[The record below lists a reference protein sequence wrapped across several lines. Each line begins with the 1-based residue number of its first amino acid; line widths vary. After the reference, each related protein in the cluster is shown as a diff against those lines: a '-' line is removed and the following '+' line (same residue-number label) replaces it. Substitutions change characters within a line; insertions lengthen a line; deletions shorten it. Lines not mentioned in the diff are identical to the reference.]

1 MIFNKNG
8 SMKRFLMLVVA
19 GVFALTAAAASASTN
34 DGDRILGVY
43 KAVKDGAVSK
53 VRISKIG
60 DNAYQ
65 AQVFW
70 LENDKHKD
78 GIKRT
83 DVKNPDPAK
92 RNTPSD
98 QIVLI
103 ENVSYVAEDNEWK
116 NGNIYDPTR
125 GDVFKVII
133 NFHDE
138 KTIRVRGF
146 VGPFSKSFYWQ
157 KLDE

>member
-43 KAVKDGAVSK
+43 KAVKDGALSK

-65 AQVFW
+65 AQIFW
-70 LENDKHKD
+70 LEKDKHKD
-78 GIKRT
+78 GSKRM
-83 DVKNPDPAK
+83 DIKNPDPAK
-92 RNTPSD
+92 RNTPAD

-116 NGNIYDPTR
+116 NGKIYDPTR

-133 NFHDE
+133 NFQDD
-138 KTIRVRGF
+138 KTLRVRGF
-146 VGPFSKSFYWQ
+146 LGPFSKSIYWY

>member
-1 MIFNKNG
+1 
-8 SMKRFLMLVVA
+8 MKRFLMLVVA
-19 GVFALTAAAASASTN
+19 GIFALTAAAASASTN

-43 KAVKDGAVSK
+43 KAVKDGALSK

-65 AQVFW
+65 AQIFW
-70 LENDKHKD
+70 LEKDKHKD
-78 GIKRT
+78 GSKRM
-83 DVKNPDPAK
+83 DIKNPDPAK
-92 RNTPSD
+92 RNTPAD

-116 NGNIYDPTR
+116 NGKIYDPTR

-133 NFHDE
+133 NFQDD
-138 KTIRVRGF
+138 KTLRVRGF
-146 VGPFSKSFYWQ
+146 LGPFSKSIYWY

>member
-1 MIFNKNG
+1 
-8 SMKRFLMLVVA
+8 MKRFLMLVVA

-43 KAVKDGAVSK
+43 KAVKDGALSK

-65 AQVFW
+65 AQIFW
-70 LENDKHKD
+70 LEKDKHKD
-78 GIKRT
+78 GSKRM
-83 DVKNPDPAK
+83 DIKNPDPAK
-92 RNTPSD
+92 RNTPAD

-116 NGNIYDPTR
+116 NGKIYDPTR

-133 NFHDE
+133 NFQDD
-138 KTIRVRGF
+138 KTLRVRGF
-146 VGPFSKSFYWQ
+146 LGPFSKSIYWY

>member
-1 MIFNKNG
+1 
-8 SMKRFLMLVVA
+8 MKRFLMLVVA
-19 GVFALTAAAASASTN
+19 GVFALSAAAASASTN

-60 DNAYQ
+60 DNAYK

-70 LENDKHKD
+70 LEKETNPD
-78 GIKRT
+78 GSIRR
-83 DVKNPDPAK
+83 DIKNPDPAK

-116 NGNIYDPTR
+116 NGKIYDPTK
-125 GDVFKVII
+125 GDVYRVVI
-133 NFHDE
+133 NFQDD
-138 KTIRVRGF
+138 KTLRVRGF
-146 VGPFSKSFYWQ
+146 LGPFSKSLYWY

>member
-1 MIFNKNG
+1 
-8 SMKRFLMLVVA
+8 MKRFLMLLA
-19 GVFALTAAAASASTN
+19 CGVIALSVSVASASTEG
-34 DGDRILGVY
+34 GDRILGVY

-78 GIKRT
+78 GSKRT

-116 NGNIYDPTR
+116 NGKIYDPTK
-125 GDVFKVII
+125 GDVYRVVI
-133 NFHDE
+133 NFQDD
-138 KTIRVRGF
+138 KTLRVRGF
-146 VGPFSKSFYWQ
+146 LGPFSKSLYWY